1 MANSKQLR
9 APVSP
14 RVPPSGMP
22 MPPCPPAPVC
32 VAPDKGPSTVF
43 DQLINVLSIKIGN
56 TGALTEALAQRL
68 GRLAFTEAT
77 LPREE
82 VDIETVEGL
91 MPLKI
96 MAEELELTNRRLAH
110 LLDRLQV

>member
-1 MANSKQLR
+1 MANNKQLR

-14 RVPPSGMP
+14 SLPPSGMP
-22 MPPCPPAPVC
+22 PCPPAPAPVC
-32 VAPDKGPSTVF
+32 VAPDKGPATAF
-43 DQLINVLSIKIGN
+43 DQLVNMLSIKIGN

-91 MPLKI
+91 TPLKI
-96 MAEELELTNRRLAH
+96 MAEELELTNRRLGH

>member
-1 MANSKQLR
+1 
-9 APVSP
+9 
-14 RVPPSGMP
+14 

-32 VAPDKGPSTVF
+32 VVPDKGPSTAF

-96 MAEELELTNRRLAH
+96 MAEELELINRRLVH